1 MRPRVDGYK
10 CVTHGLVSRHS
21 AANVDPLGRAAEAGS
36 PRKIS
41 PTGKRT
47 EHLRVRSEEHTSEL
61 QSPVHLVCRL
71 LLEKKKNTLNNSL
84 NGAVVWIA
92 SEPSNLRGDIME
104 LIVLESFLLHHCLM
118 CHTVNRGGS
127 VFDVATLC
135 L

>member
-1 MRPRVDGYK
+1 MRDEGETIKRICAAVCCFRRWFLVARSSKLHRFTVPRN
-10 CVTHGLVSRHS
+10 
-21 AANVDPLGRAAEAGS
+21 A
-36 PRKIS
+36 
-41 PTGKRT
+41 
-47 EHLRVRSEEHTSEL
+47 LRSRSEEHTSEL

-71 LLEKKKNTLNNSL
+71 LLEKKKNSLNEPI